1 MVFLAGPPVNVRNRT
16 LKAQNSPLDM
26 GERRVCTDRR
36 MGRDDRIRQ
45 LVEHCDLDAR
55 LKSVPASAQL
65 RGLYFKNTI
74 AVMKKENLLDE
85 YSGLFPET
93 YSAVRW
99 YPVSDFLQRLAVA
112 GALLEGPENVHHG
125 MLQIGRHNAAAFA
138 KSLLG
143 QTVLKL
149 LSRDPQKI
157 LKQACA
163 GRRQSCRYGRWEVE
177 FPEPNMAVM
186 HMFEEYLWIESN
198 VLGAAEGT
206 LEGTG
211 CTFDVRYEV
220 DSAFQGRHILKW
232 STP

>member
-1 MVFLAGPPVNVRNRT
+1 
-16 LKAQNSPLDM
+16 M
-26 GERRVCTDRR
+26 GTN
-36 MGRDDRIRQ
+36 DRIHQ
-45 LVEHCDLDAR
+45 LVEHCDLEVR
-55 LKSVPASAQL
+55 LRSVPASAQL

-74 AVMKKENLLDE
+74 AVMKKANLLE
-85 YSGLFPET
+85 AYSELYPET

-99 YPVSDFLQRLAVA
+99 YPVSDFLERLAVA
-112 GALLEGPENVHHG
+112 GALLESPEKVHQG
-125 MLQIGRHNAAAFA
+125 MLLIGRHNATAFA

-177 FPEPNMAVM
+177 FPEPNKAVM

-198 VLGAAEGT
+198 VLGAAQGT
-206 LEGTG
+206 LEGTDR
-211 CTFDVRYEV
+211 TFEVRFEL
-220 DSAFQGRHILKW
+220 DSNFQGRHILTW
-232 STP
+232 S